1 MEIISATALI
11 SINETFFIQ
20 LISFLVFLFILNRV
34 MIRPLISTMEQRKE
48 HFAGV
53 SGGIEK
59 AKADLDQINKEL
71 DQQRAQVLKEANI
84 AVKKLYDEA
93 DQRVSELTD
102 AAREQIVALRNETE
116 NKVKTQVK
124 EARKQLAGEVN
135 AITTIIMEKVLHR
148 SLQS

>member
-48 HFAGV
+48 HLAGV

-59 AKADLDQINKEL
+59 AKSDLDQINKEL
-71 DQQRAQVLKEANI
+71 DQQRAQVLKDANI

-93 DQRVSELTD
+93 DQRASELTD

-124 EARKQLAGEVN
+124 EARTQLAGEVD
-135 AITTIIMEKVLHR
+135 ALTTIIIEKVLHR
-148 SLQS
+148 RLQS